1 MDLWDKCMDIPI
13 TGLLKKALEFET
25 VKQLTALALVVILL
39 IIVFVMPKLNITTFD
54 PWQTLILIGII
65 LIALI
70 ILVIKVPIEI
80 TEIVHSP
87 KETKQ
92 TVNVESIENP
102 ERGKK
107 GILID
112 LSHYQDHW
120 VRSDWSQFGSIFHLA
135 KPKWITLI
143 PNIET
148 EARLWDI
155 QEITNEYLFNWHEIP
170 GNDNKSL
177 IKFLKQYPGID
188 LIEPVEPE
196 KSNDGKVIKVSSEKN
211 LFSLRLYNETG
222 ANKVLLT
229 IDDRSIEELLAKND
243 DKKNILKVFRN
254 RHQLCSKELKTW
266 NGLIFGIPEGGRI
279 ITNEVCNAIVKWVR
293 DGGRLIMLG
302 FELGDRHHK
311 TNLNM
316 LAEEFGLRF
325 NSDIVAPEGYK
336 LKSKSYGKEIYFN
349 DIDSTTHPILDGVEK
364 LSMRNLC
371 TLSME
376 PGAKIILTVGNNR
389 IGRWLNPRYRGG
401 YTEIDPSGVK
411 AKYEFTQA
419 TSVPIVAEAPQGLTG
434 EGSVLA
440 IGTWD
445 FFGSH
450 DCFKKQDNYRFVR
463 NLLIWLT
470 R

>member
-1 MDLWDKCMDIPI
+1 MDLPI
-13 TGLLKKALEFET
+13 TDWLEQT
-25 VKQLTALALVVILL
+25 HKVKTRLTLAAFALVGIFL
-39 IIVFVMPKLNITTFD
+39 IIVLFASKLNITTFD
-54 PWQTLILIGII
+54 PWQTLILIGMI

-70 ILVIKVPIEI
+70 ILVIKVPKEPL
-80 TEIVHSP
+80 EKAPSP
-87 KETKQ
+87 KDTKQ
-92 TVNVESIENP
+92 KVSVESIGNP
-102 ERGKK
+102 ERGKV

-120 VRSDWSQFGSIFHLA
+120 VLSDWSQFGSIFHLA
-135 KPKWITLI
+135 KPKWIILI

-148 EARLWDI
+148 EARLWDM
-155 QEITNEYLFNWHEIP
+155 QEITNEYLFNWHEIS

-177 IKFLKQYPGID
+177 TKFLKQYSGID
-188 LIEPVEPE
+188 LIEPVEIE
-196 KSNDGKVIKVSSEKN
+196 KSNDEKVIKVSSEKKII
-211 LFSLRLYNETG
+211 SLRLYNETG

-229 IDDRSIEELLAKND
+229 IDDRRIEELLAKND

-254 RHQLCSKELKTW
+254 RHQLCSKELETW

-293 DGGRLIMLG
+293 DGGRLILLG

-325 NSDIVAPEGYK
+325 NSDIIAPEGYK
-336 LKSKSYGKEIYFN
+336 LKSKPYGKEIYFN
-349 DIDSTTHPILDGVEK
+349 DINSTTHPILDGVKK

-371 TLSME
+371 TLSVE

-389 IGRWLNPRYRGG
+389 IGRWLNPRYKGG
-401 YTEIDPSGVK
+401 YTEIDPSGVE

-434 EGSVLA
+434 EGRVLA

-450 DCFKKQDNYRFVR
+450 DCFKKQDNYLFVR